1 MAMMTKRTWGWMAI
15 AAILGL
21 CGLGSGAEAQEVEI
35 KLEQVPKAVMD
46 SAKAKFPG
54 AEHRGAA
61 KETEEGKTAY
71 EISMTHE
78 GHKMDVTFQ
87 EDGTLV
93 LVETEVPE
101 AELPAAVLQAAKD
114 KYPHSKIKL
123 AESVKKGPKVKKEVD
138 YYELHLT
145 TADNKSAELELD
157 SQGKILKPAS
167 STKAEEKESKEKD

>member
-1 MAMMTKRTWGWMAI
+1 MMTKRSCGWMAI
-15 AAILGL
+15 VGILGL
-21 CGLGSGAEAQEVEI
+21 LGLGSGAAAQEVEI
-35 KLEQVPKAVMD
+35 KLDQVPKAVLD

-61 KETEEGKTAY
+61 KETEEGKTSY

-78 GHKMDVTFQ
+78 GHRMDVTFQ

-101 AELPAAVLQAAKD
+101 AELPAAVLKAARD
-114 KYPHSKIKL
+114 KYPGAKIKL
-123 AESVKKGPKVKKEVD
+123 AESVKKGPKVKKDVD

-145 TADNKSAELELD
+145 TADNKSAELEVD
-157 SQGKILKPAS
+157 SHGKILKPAPGG
-167 STKAEEKESKEKD
+167 KEEEKEGKETD